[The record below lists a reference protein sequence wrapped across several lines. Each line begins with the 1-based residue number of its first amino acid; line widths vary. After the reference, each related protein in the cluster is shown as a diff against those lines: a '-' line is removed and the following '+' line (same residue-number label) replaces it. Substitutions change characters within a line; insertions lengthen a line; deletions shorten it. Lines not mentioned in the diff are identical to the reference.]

1 MDEWGEMDEWE
12 EVWDRCPQGCWEI
25 LGHSAT
31 CKNTVRYRF
40 RQAGVGRK
48 AGHLGQGR
56 QLTSESL
63 PELGAGGGFPE
74 GLGQVNSRRRVLKC

>member
-31 CKNTVRYRF
+31 CKAMVRVPV
-40 RQAGVGRK
+40 QAGWCGRK
-48 AGHLGQGR
+48 GWP
-56 QLTSESL
+56 S
-63 PELGAGGGFPE
+63 GAGQAVDIG
-74 GLGQVNSRRRVLKC
+74 VSA